1 MEHVYK
7 LNINN
12 LRTRLF
18 SSAMKAA
25 IFMTKHADQNHMKL
39 LRINRY
45 PGNVAVELRREGHI
59 KIAAVEAGSHK
70 FYPVD
75 GRTDLYLV
83 GKFYYEITKEEVD

>member
-12 LRTRLF
+12 LRTHLF

-25 IFMTKHADQNHMKL
+25 IFMTKHADACHMKL
-39 LRINRY
+39 LRTNRY

-59 KIAAVEAGSHK
+59 KVAAVEANNHRL
-70 FYPVD
+70 YPVD
-75 GRTDLYLV
+75 GRPAPMANV
-83 GKFYYEITKEEVD
+83 FYYEITKEEVD